1 MANEKVKSKTNKGD
15 FAIISLNFLSELT
28 GITYTRLYS
37 NWVLKAYDSIT
48 DNEKT
53 TLANAMFAEVKKAFK
68 VLGFKIT
75 IERIS

>member
-1 MANEKVKSKTNKGD
+1 MAQQVKSKTSKGE
-15 FAIISLNFLSELT
+15 FSIISLKFLSELT
-28 GITYTRLYS
+28 NISYPRLYS
-37 NWVLKAYDSIT
+37 NWVLKSYDSLT

-53 TLANAMFAEVKKAFK
+53 TIANAIFAEVKKAFK

>member
-1 MANEKVKSKTNKGD
+1 MAKEKSKTNKGE
-15 FAIISLNFLSELT
+15 FSIISLKFLSELT

-37 NWVLKAYDSIT
+37 NWVLKAYDSLN

-53 TLANAMFAEVKKAFK
+53 TIANAIFAEVKKAFK

-75 IERIS
+75 IERINN